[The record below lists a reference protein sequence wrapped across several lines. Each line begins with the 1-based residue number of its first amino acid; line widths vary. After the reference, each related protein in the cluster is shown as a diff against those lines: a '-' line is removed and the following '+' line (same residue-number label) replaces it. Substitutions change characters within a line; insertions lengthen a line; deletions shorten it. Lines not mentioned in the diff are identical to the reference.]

1 MFDQRGL
8 SEHNLT
14 ASLPQTNG
22 TDNRSI
28 KSKILPIPSKT
39 GAWAQKGYLYKM
51 PPYYFLLFV
60 HLLLFCVVKKRS
72 DVIVRSDYVG
82 DFLPVQKKPSRE
94 TRISFAEIKKEPQIH
109 TNALSRVGLVGTSI
123 FTK

>member
-22 TDNRSI
+22 TNNRSI
-28 KSKILPIPSKT
+28 KSKIVLIPSKT

-60 HLLLFCVVKKRS
+60 HLVPVCVVKKRS
-72 DVIVRSDYVG
+72 DYIVRSDYVG
-82 DFLPVQKKPSRE
+82 DFLQELHMTHVSY
-94 TRISFAEIKKEPQIH
+94 
-109 TNALSRVGLVGTSI
+109 VGVMSPI
-123 FTK
+123 MYKSYI

>member
-22 TDNRSI
+22 TNNQPI
-28 KSKILPIPSKT
+28 KSKIVLIPSKT

-51 PPYYFLLFV
+51 PYYFLLFV
-60 HLLLFCVVKKRS
+60 QLVPVCVVKKRS
-72 DVIVRSDYVG
+72 DEALIVRSDYVG
-82 DFLPVQKKPSRE
+82 DFLGPKWLGIGQF
-94 TRISFAEIKKEPQIH
+94 TTQIQ
-109 TNALSRVGLVGTSI
+109 S
-123 FTK
+123 

>member
-22 TDNRSI
+22 TNNRSI
-28 KSKILPIPSKT
+28 KSKIVLIPSKT

-51 PPYYFLLFV
+51 PPYYFLIFV
-60 HLLLFCVVKKRS
+60 HLVPVCVVKKRS
-72 DVIVRSDYVG
+72 DYIVRSDYVG
-82 DFLPVQKKPSRE
+82 DFLLRQAAARDSG
-94 TRISFAEIKKEPQIH
+94 
-109 TNALSRVGLVGTSI
+109 LSAFRACIVSPG
-123 FTK
+123 